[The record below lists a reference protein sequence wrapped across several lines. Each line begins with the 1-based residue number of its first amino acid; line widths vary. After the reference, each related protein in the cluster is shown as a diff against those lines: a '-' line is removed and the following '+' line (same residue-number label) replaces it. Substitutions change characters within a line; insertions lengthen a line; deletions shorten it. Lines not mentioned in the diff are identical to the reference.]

1 VVGQAIAAAKRPPR
15 VWVQMSAA
23 TIYAHAFGAPND
35 EATGVI
41 GG

>member
-1 VVGQAIAAAKRPPR
+1 VDGSDAVVNLAPR
-15 VWVQMSAA
+15 VWLQMSAA